1 MWTDWVLILIVLLL
15 LVIVL
20 RLFFFDSNSKLTRFI
35 LEENYKS
42 KEGLNEEFNKFTDRM
57 DLRIS
62 ALQERNARLESSTS
76 NTLMDFQERMNSTLS
91 VQFQGLQ
98 NTMEKRLLLIDNKV
112 NENLE
117 EGFKKTNKTFTN
129 IVARL
134 SKIDEAQ
141 KNIDSLSF
149 EIVSLQEVL
158 TDKKSRGV
166 YGEVQLNQILSSIF
180 GDKNDK
186 VYQTQYSFKTGARVD
201 AVLFAPTPLGIVG
214 IDSKFP
220 LENYRKMIDKTLGDK
235 MRDAAERQFIRDC
248 KGHINDIASKYIIPG
263 ETSNQAFMFV
273 PAEAV
278 FAYINAYHDDVIA
291 YAQKRNVW
299 LISPTTLMSTL
310 TTVQAIL
317 INMQRDK
324 YAAQIH
330 DHLNSLSLEFE
341 RYASRW
347 DKLSRNID
355 TVNNSVK
362 DIHITTGKITKRF
375 EDISS
380 AESTLLDEALD

>member
-1 MWTDWVLILIVLLL
+1 MWMDLVLIVILVLLVV
-15 LVIVL
+15 LVFKV
-20 RLFFFDSNSKLTRFI
+20 FFFNDHTSLTQFI
-35 LEENYKS
+35 LEQNHKN
-42 KEGLNEEFNKFTDRM
+42 KDDLNGQFNVFTDRM
-57 DLRIS
+57 DRRMS
-62 ALQERNARLESSTS
+62 ELQDRNARLESSTS
-76 NTLMDFQERMNSTLS
+76 QTLMNFQERMNTDLS
-91 VQFQGLQ
+91 RQFNTLQ

-117 EGFKKTNKTFTN
+117 DGFNKTNETFTN

-141 KNIDSLSF
+141 KKIDSLSF
-149 EIVSLQEVL
+149 EIVSLQDVL

-180 GDKNDK
+180 GDRNDL
-186 VYQTQYSFKTGARVD
+186 VYQTQYSFGTGARVD
-201 AVLFAPTPLGIVG
+201 AVLFAPQPLGTVG

-220 LENYRKMIDKTLGDK
+220 LENYRKMIDKTLSDELRLG
-235 MRDAAERQFIRDC
+235 AERQFVRDC
-248 KGHINDIASKYIIPG
+248 KVHIDDIARKYIIPE
-263 ETSNQAFMFV
+263 ETASQAFMFV
-273 PAEAV
+273 PAEAI
-278 FAYINAYHDDVIA
+278 FAHINAYHDDIIA
-291 YAQKRNVW
+291 HAQRKQVW
-299 LISPTTLMSTL
+299 LVSPTTLMSTL
-310 TTVQAIL
+310 TTTQAIL

-330 DHLNSLSLEFE
+330 NHLNSLSLEFE

-355 TVNNSVK
+355 TVSHSVK

-380 AESTLLDEALD
+380 AESVLLDENI